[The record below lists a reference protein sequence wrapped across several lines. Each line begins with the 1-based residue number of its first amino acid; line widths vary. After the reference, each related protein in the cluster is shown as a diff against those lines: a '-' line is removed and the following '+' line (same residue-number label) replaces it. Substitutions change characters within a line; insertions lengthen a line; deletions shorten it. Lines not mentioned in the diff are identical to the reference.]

1 MVACDNYMRSLLPVM
16 WIMVFFFHV
25 LAFNKCNYGDVD
37 HGIFSMSYFL
47 INVIISLQLHGCD
60 E

>member
-1 MVACDNYMRSLLPVM
+1 MRQLHEEPVTCDVDHG
-16 WIMVFFFHV
+16 IFFHV